1 MDAQL
6 CGGAVTKKSALKIT
20 PRLSALFVFCQDF
33 VMIDV
38 LFVTSFLRK
47 TLFVP
52 GSRISFQKYDR
63 KSDRFF

>member
-6 CGGAVTKKSALKIT
+6 CGGAVTKKSALKTT

-38 LFVTSFLRK
+38 TFGTSFL
-47 TLFVP
+47 L
-52 GSRISFQKYDR
+52 
-63 KSDRFF
+63 